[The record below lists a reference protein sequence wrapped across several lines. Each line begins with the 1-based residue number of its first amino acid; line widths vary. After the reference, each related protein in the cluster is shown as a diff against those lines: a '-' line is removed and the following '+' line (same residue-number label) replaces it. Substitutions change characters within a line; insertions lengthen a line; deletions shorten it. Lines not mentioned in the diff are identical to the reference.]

1 MKKTFPGAAG
11 GRWQRRGRGI
21 PPARSPARTR
31 RATWPGTQPIKLVV
45 PFTAGSGT
53 DIVARLVAEKLG
65 PALGTSVIV
74 DNKPGA
80 GGTLGAALTAKAPAD
95 GYTLLVHSAGH
106 LVNPWIYKGLSY
118 DTLKDFTGITPM
130 ASLPNVLVTAP
141 SHFADVKDL
150 VAKAKA
156 KPGGLNYGSAGNG
169 SATHM
174 NAEVFRLA
182 AGLDAQHVPFRGTP
196 EAMTEVMAG
205 RVDWFFAPMVSALP
219 LIQSGKLQAL
229 AVGTGKRS
237 SALPKCADDG
247 RGRRAGLGVP
257 VLGRPVRAR
266 EDAAAGGRAPAGRGR
281 EDHGVARA
289 EGAAREARRRA
300 LHDAVGAV
308 QQVHRRRDGQGAAGG
323 EGRQH
328 QGRLTWPARSSP
340 WAALAASLPA
350 ARCRAGA
357 TGRPRRHQREDR
369 HARRRR
375 CHRAG
380 AGRARR
386 PHRGRRQR
394 RADARALGPR

>member
-1 MKKTFPGAAG
+1 MKKTSPWSRRQTLAAAAALAACALTGAHAQG
-11 GRWQRRGRGI
+11 
-21 PPARSPARTR
+21 P
-31 RATWPGTQPIKLVV
+31 WPGTQPIKLVV

-80 GGTLGAALTAKAPAD
+80 GGTLGAAIAAKSPAD

-118 DTLKDFTGITPM
+118 DTIKDFTGITPM

-141 SHFADVKDL
+141 SHFANVQDL

-156 KPGGLNYGSAGNG
+156 KPGGFNYGSAGNG

-182 AGLDAQHVPFRGTP
+182 AGIDAQHVPFRGTP

-219 LIQSGKLQAL
+219 LIKTGRLQAL

-237 SALPKCADDG
+237 SALPDAPTTSE
-247 RGRRAGLGVP
+247 AGVP
-257 VLGRPVRAR
+257 GSEYLFWVGLF
-266 EDAAAGGRAPAGRGR
+266 APAKTPQPVVDRLQA
-281 EDHGVARA
+281 EVAKIMVSPELKERLEKLGA
-289 EGAAREARRRA
+289 EPFTMPSAQFNKFLVDETGKA
-300 LHDAVGAV
+300 
-308 QQVHRRRDGQGAAGG
+308 QQVVK
-323 EGRQH
+323 
-328 QGRLTWPARSSP
+328 
-340 WAALAASLPA
+340 AASIKV
-350 ARCRAGA
+350 
-357 TGRPRRHQREDR
+357 D
-369 HARRRR
+369 
-375 CHRAG
+375 
-380 AGRARR
+380 
-386 PHRGRRQR
+386 
-394 RADARALGPR
+394 

>member
-1 MKKTFPGAAG
+1 MKKTFHPGRRRTLALAAASLLACTFAGAQAQPG
-11 GRWQRRGRGI
+11 GG
-21 PPARSPARTR
+21 
-31 RATWPGTQPIKLVV
+31 WPGTQPVKLVV

-65 PALGTSVIV
+65 PALGTSVVV

-80 GGTLGAALTAKAPAD
+80 GGTLGAALAAKAPAD

-118 DTLKDFTGITPM
+118 DTVKDFTGITPM
-130 ASLPNVLVTAP
+130 ASLPNVLVSAP

-237 SALPKCADDG
+237 PVLPNAPTTVE
-247 RGRRAGLGVP
+247 AGVP
-257 VLGRPVRAR
+257 GSEYLFWVGLF
-266 EDAAAGGRAPAGRGR
+266 APAKTPQPVVERLQA
-281 EDHGVARA
+281 EVARIMVSPEVKERLEKLGA
-289 EGAAREARRRA
+289 EPFTMGSAQFNKFIVDETAKA
-300 LHDAVGAV
+300 
-308 QQVHRRRDGQGAAGG
+308 QQVVK
-323 EGRQH
+323 
-328 QGRLTWPARSSP
+328 
-340 WAALAASLPA
+340 AASIKV
-350 ARCRAGA
+350 
-357 TGRPRRHQREDR
+357 D
-369 HARRRR
+369 
-375 CHRAG
+375 
-380 AGRARR
+380 
-386 PHRGRRQR
+386 
-394 RADARALGPR
+394 